1 MDFRKKIFV
10 NKELNEAETMFV
22 KSTLKNIDLED
33 YLKDSYIYVWVYDNG
48 MLEVSS
54 VRDEHVHIVAE
65 DFKITNKM
73 AIEYLKHRTKIEQS
87 LNKVLYWNGINSI
100 KKYIPVVFD
109 DGKDKKY
116 ADMNVYAED
125 VPEAVKTL
133 SDMYFDD
140 YMYLSDVDE
149 EIF

>member
-48 MLEVSS
+48 VLEVSS

-73 AIEYLKHRTKIEQS
+73 AIEYLKHRTRIEQS
-87 LNKVLYWNGINSI
+87 LNKMLYWKGINSI
-100 KKYIPVVFD
+100 KKYVPVVFD
-109 DGKDKKY
+109 DGKNKKY
-116 ADMNVYAED
+116 ADMNIYAED

-149 EIF
+149 EIL

>member
-73 AIEYLKHRTKIEQS
+73 AIEYLKHRTRIEQS

-100 KKYIPVVFD
+100 KKYVPVVFD

-149 EIF
+149 EIL